1 MKYIKNAKIVLK
13 DSVVSGMALAYDEKI
28 DGVVCPDSI
37 PEGAEVIDAN
47 GGYVAPGFIDIH
59 IHGYLGED
67 ASDGKAEGIRTM
79 AEGIVKNGVT
89 GWLPT
94 TMTVSVAE
102 LTKAF
107 DAIGSLK
114 EESKSWNG
122 ATILG
127 VNAEGPYIN
136 AKKKG
141 AQAEEHILVPNADF
155 FKKYGDLIKIATM
168 APEQDADFA
177 AIKELK
183 KETGILI
190 SMGHTN
196 ATFEQAVDSIH
207 NGVGHITHLFNAQTP
222 LTHRAPGVV
231 GAALTTDVS
240 VELICD
246 TFHIHKGLF
255 SLIAK
260 VKGDKL
266 CLITDCTRA
275 GGMPDGEYE
284 LGGQKFYLKGIE
296 CLLEDGTIA
305 GSVLK
310 MNAAVRNVLENTD
323 LPLYEVV
330 NAASLNPATAIGVA
344 GTKGSI
350 ESGKDA
356 DLVIFDE
363 NINIQKTIIGGTV
376 RYEA

>member
-1 MKYIKNAKIVLK
+1 MKYIKNVNIVLK
-13 DSVVSGMALAYDEKI
+13 DRVVSDMALAYDEKI
-28 DGVVCPDSI
+28 SGVVCPCTI
-37 PEGAEVIDAN
+37 PAGAEVIDAA

-67 ASDGKAEGIRTM
+67 SSDGKAEGIKKM

-89 GWLPT
+89 AWLPT
-94 TMTVSVAE
+94 TMTVSVAQ

-107 DAIGSLK
+107 DTIASVM
-114 EESKSWNG
+114 EESKGWNG
-122 ATILG
+122 ATVLG

-141 AQAEEHILVPNADF
+141 AQAEENILVPDAAF

-168 APEQDADFA
+168 APEQDDNFE
-177 AIKELK
+177 AIRELK
-183 KETGILI
+183 KDTNILI

-196 ATFEQAVDSIH
+196 ATFEQAMAATE
-207 NGVGHITHLFNAQTP
+207 NGVGHVTHLFNAQTP

-231 GAALTTDVS
+231 GAALTADVS

-275 GGMPDGEYE
+275 GGMPDGQYD
-284 LGGQKFYLKGIE
+284 LGGQTFVLKGIE

-310 MNAAVRNVLENTD
+310 MNDAVRNVLTNTD
-323 LPLYEVV
+323 LPIYEVV
-330 NAASLNPATAIGVA
+330 KAASLNPATAIGMA
-344 GTKGSI
+344 ATKGSI

-356 DLVIFDE
+356 DLVIFDKD
-363 NINIQKTIIGGTV
+363 INIQKTIIGGTV

>member
-1 MKYIKNAKIVLK
+1 LKFIKNAKIILK
-13 DSVVSGMALAYDEKI
+13 DRIVEGKALAYDEKI
-28 DGVVCPDSI
+28 SGVVSADSI
-37 PEGAEVIDAN
+37 PADAEGIDAK
-47 GGYVAPGFIDIH
+47 GAYVAPGFIDIH

-67 ASDGKAEGIRTM
+67 ASDGKAEGIRKM

-107 DAIGSLK
+107 DTIGALK
-114 EESKSWNG
+114 EESKGWNG

-136 AKKKG
+136 ASKKG
-141 AQAEEHILVPNADF
+141 AQAEEHILTPTADF

-168 APEQDADFA
+168 APEQDADYA
-177 AIKELK
+177 AIRELK
-183 KETGILI
+183 EKTGILI
-190 SMGHTN
+190 SMGHTG
-196 ATFEQAVDSIH
+196 ATFEQAMEATA
-207 NGVGHITHLFNAQTP
+207 NGVGHVTHLFNAQTP

-231 GAALTTDVS
+231 GAALTADVS

-246 TFHIHKGLF
+246 TFHIHSGLF

-284 LGGQKFYLKGIE
+284 LGGQKFYLNGIK

-310 MNAAVRNVLENTD
+310 LNDAVRNVLANTD
-323 LPLYEVV
+323 LPLFEVV

-344 GTKGSI
+344 DKKGSI

>member
-1 MKYIKNAKIVLK
+1 MKYIKNAKIILK
-13 DSVVSGMALAYDEKI
+13 DRIVEGKALAYDEKI
-28 DGVVCPDSI
+28 SGVVCPCSI
-37 PEGAEVIDAN
+37 PADAEVIDAK

-67 ASDGKAEGIRTM
+67 ASDGKAEGIRKM

-107 DAIGSLK
+107 DTIGALQ

-122 ATILG
+122 AAILG

-155 FKKYGDLIKIATM
+155 FRKYGKLIKIATM
-168 APEQDADFA
+168 APEQDADYA
-177 AIKELK
+177 AIRELK
-183 KETGILI
+183 EETGILI

-196 ATFEQAVDSIH
+196 ATFEQAVEATA
-207 NGVGHITHLFNAQTP
+207 NGVGHVTHLFNAQTP

-310 MNAAVRNVLENTD
+310 LNDAVRNVLNNTD
-323 LPLYEVV
+323 LPLYQVV

-344 GTKGSI
+344 DTKGSI

>member
-1 MKYIKNAKIVLK
+1 MKYITNCKIVLK
-13 DSVVSGMALAYDEKI
+13 DRIVCGKALAYDEKI
-28 DGVVCPDSI
+28 SGIVCPCSI
-37 PEGAEVIDAN
+37 PEGAEVIDALGN
-47 GGYVAPGFIDIH
+47 YVAPGFIDLH

-67 ASDGKAEGIRTM
+67 SSDGSAEGIRVM
-79 AEGIVKNGVT
+79 AEGIAKNGVT
-89 GWLPT
+89 AWLPT
-94 TMTVSVAE
+94 TMTVSVDQ

-107 DAIGSLK
+107 DTIASLM

-122 ATILG
+122 AAILG

-136 AKKKG
+136 PKKKG
-141 AQAEEHILVPNADF
+141 AQAEEHILTPTAEF
-155 FKKYGDLIKIATM
+155 FKKYADVIKITTV
-168 APEQDADFA
+168 APEMDKDFA
-177 AIKELK
+177 MLK
-183 KETGILI
+183 KLRRDTDILP

-196 ATFEQAVDSIH
+196 ATYEEARAAID
-207 NGVGHITHLFNAQTP
+207 NGVGHITHLFNAQTA
-222 LTHRAPGVV
+222 LQHRNPGVV
-231 GAALTTDVS
+231 GAALTSDVT

-246 TFHIHKGLF
+246 TFHIHKALF
-255 SLIAK
+255 SLVAK
-260 VKGDKL
+260 CKGDKL

-275 GGMPDGEYE
+275 GGMPDGEYD

-305 GSVLK
+305 GSVLR
-310 MNAAVRNVLENTD
+310 MNDAVRNVKDNTD

-330 NAASLNPATAIGVA
+330 NAASLNPAKAIRVD

-350 ESGKDA
+350 EAGKDA

-363 NINIQKTIIGGTV
+363 DIRIQKTIIGGFV

>member
-1 MKYIKNAKIVLK
+1 MKYIKNVKIILK
-13 DSVVSGMALAYDEKI
+13 DSVVSGKALAYDEKI
-28 DGVVCPDSI
+28 DGIVCPECI
-37 PEGAEVIDAN
+37 PDGAEVIDAAGN
-47 GGYVAPGFIDIH
+47 YVAPGFIDMH

-67 ASDGKAEGIRTM
+67 ASDGKAEGIRIM
-79 AEGIVKNGVT
+79 SEGIVKNGVT
-89 GWLPT
+89 AWLPT

-107 DAIGSLK
+107 ETIGSLR

-141 AQAEEHILVPNADF
+141 AQAEQNILVPDAAF
-155 FKKYGDLIKIATM
+155 FKKYADIIKVATM
-168 APEQDADFA
+168 APEQDNDFA
-177 AIKELK
+177 AIRELK
-183 KETGILI
+183 RDTGILI

-196 ATFEQAVDSIH
+196 ATFEQAVAAVH
-207 NGVGHITHLFNAQTP
+207 NGVGHVTHLFNAQTP

-246 TFHIHKGLF
+246 TFHIHRGLF
-255 SLIAK
+255 SLVAK

-284 LGGQKFYLKGIE
+284 LGGQKFYLNGIE

-310 MNAAVRNVLENTD
+310 MNDAVRNVLCNTD
-323 LPLYEVV
+323 MPIYEVV

-344 GTKGSI
+344 ASKGSI

-356 DLVIFDE
+356 DLVIFDS

>member
-1 MKYIKNAKIVLK
+1 MKFIKNAKIILK
-13 DSVVSGMALAYDEKI
+13 DRVVEGKALAYDEKI
-28 DGVVCPDSI
+28 SGVVAVDSI
-37 PEGAEVIDAN
+37 PADAEVIDAK

-67 ASDGKAEGIRTM
+67 ASDGKAEGIRKM

-107 DAIGSLK
+107 DTIGALK

-136 AKKKG
+136 ASKKG
-141 AQAEEHILVPNADF
+141 AQAEEHILAPTADF
-155 FKKYGDLIKIATM
+155 FKKYGGLIKIATM
-168 APEQDADFA
+168 APEQDTDFA
-177 AIKELK
+177 AIRKLK
-183 KETGILI
+183 AETGILI
-190 SMGHTN
+190 SMGHTG
-196 ATFEQAVDSIH
+196 ATFEQAMEATA
-207 NGVGHITHLFNAQTP
+207 NGVGHVTHLFNAQTP

-231 GAALTTDVS
+231 GAALTADVS

-284 LGGQKFYLKGIE
+284 LGGQKFYLNGIK

-310 MNAAVRNVLENTD
+310 LNDAVRNVLDNTD

-344 GTKGSI
+344 DKKGSI

>member
-1 MKYIKNAKIVLK
+1 MKYIKNAKIILK
-13 DSVVSGMALAYDEKI
+13 DRIVDGMALAYDEKI
-28 DGVVCPDSI
+28 SGVVCPCSI
-37 PEGAEVIDAN
+37 PEGAEVIDAE
-47 GGYVAPGFIDIH
+47 GAYVAPGFIDIH

-67 ASDGKAEGIRTM
+67 ASDGKAEGIRVM
-79 AEGIVKNGVT
+79 AEGVVKNGVT

-107 DAIGSLK
+107 DTIASLK
-114 EESKSWNG
+114 EESKGWNG

-136 AKKKG
+136 SKKKG
-141 AQAEEHILVPNADF
+141 AQAEEHILVPNAEF
-155 FKKYGDLIKIATM
+155 FKKYGDLIKIATV
-168 APEQDADFA
+168 APEQDEDFA

-183 KETGILI
+183 EETGILI

-196 ATFEQAVDSIH
+196 ATFEQAVAATA
-207 NGVGHITHLFNAQTP
+207 NGVGHVTHLFNAQTP

-284 LGGQKFYLKGIE
+284 LGGQKFYLKGIQ

-305 GSVLK
+305 GSVLR
-310 MNAAVRNVLENTD
+310 MNEAVRNVRDNTD

-330 NAASLNPATAIGVA
+330 NAASLNPATAIGVSA
-344 GTKGSI
+344 NKGSI

-363 NINIQKTIIGGTV
+363 NINIKKTIIGGTV

>member
-1 MKYIKNAKIVLK
+1 MKYISNAKIILK
-13 DSVVSGMALAYDEKI
+13 DRIVEGKALAYDEKI
-28 DGVVCPDSI
+28 SGVVSVDSI
-37 PEGAEVIDAN
+37 PAGAEVIDAK
-47 GGYVAPGFIDIH
+47 GAYVAPGFIDIH
-59 IHGYLGED
+59 IHGYMGED
-67 ASDGKAEGIRTM
+67 SSDGKAEGIRKM
-79 AEGIVKNGVT
+79 SEGIVKNGVT
-89 GWLPT
+89 AWLPT
-94 TMTVSVAE
+94 TMTVSVE
-102 LTKAF
+102 QLEKAF
-107 DAIGSLK
+107 TAIASVK
-114 EESKSWNG
+114 EQSKSWNG
-122 ATILG
+122 SAILG

-141 AQAEEHILVPNADF
+141 AQAEENILLPDASF

-168 APEQDADFA
+168 APEQDKDFE
-177 AIKELK
+177 AIRELK
-183 KETGILI
+183 KDTDILI

-196 ATFEQAVDSIH
+196 ATFEEAMAATE
-207 NGVGHITHLFNAQTP
+207 NGVGHVTHLFNAQTP

-231 GAALTTDVS
+231 GAALTADVS

-266 CLITDCTRA
+266 CLITDCTRG
-275 GGMPDGEYE
+275 GGMPDGEYD
-284 LGGQKFYLKGIE
+284 LGGQTFTLKGIE
-296 CLLEDGTIA
+296 CLLSDGTIA

-310 MNAAVRNVLENTD
+310 MNQAVRNVYENTD
-323 LPLYEVV
+323 LPLFEVV

-344 GTKGSI
+344 DAKGSI